1 MSDQGDDW
9 RPSAT
14 IDVLIERARTLESI
28 REYFKREGVLEV
40 DTPVLSRTTV
50 TDTAI
55 DSLRLAGG
63 DARYLQT
70 SPEYQLKRLLAAGAP
85 SIVRIGPVFRG
96 EESGRLHNP
105 EFTMVEWYR
114 LGFDLAALMRDVER
128 VVDIVLGPGAYERK
142 SYRQLLRDGVGVDPF
157 HASEADLRRALTA
170 NGIEL
175 SAAADVDA
183 RALLDLLVAHAIE
196 SSGAGRLFVTDYPA
210 DQAALARIS
219 VDADGNAVAARFEL
233 MIDGVEIA
241 NGYDELDDADALRR
255 RMVADRDART
265 RAGRHAP
272 DADERLLAAMRHG
285 LPACSGVA
293 LGFDRLLM
301 LKLGAERIDAVLP
314 FSHARA

>member
-1 MSDQGDDW
+1 VSERGDW

-14 IDVLIERARTLESI
+14 IDVLIERAKTLESI
-28 REYFKREGVLEV
+28 REYFRREGVLEV

-55 DSLRLAGG
+55 DSLRLAG
-63 DARYLQT
+63 DDSRYLQT
-70 SPEYQLKRLLAAGAP
+70 SPEYQMKRLLAAGAP

-114 LGFDLAALMRDVER
+114 LGFDLAALMSDVER
-128 VVDIVLGPGAYERK
+128 VVDIVLGRGAYERK

-157 HASEADLRRALTA
+157 RAGEADLRRALTA

-175 SAAADVDA
+175 SPTADVDA
-183 RALLDLLVAHAIE
+183 RALLDLLVTHAIE
-196 SSGAGRLFVTDYPA
+196 SSGTGRLFVTDYPA
-210 DQAALARIS
+210 DQAALARVS
-219 VDADGNAVAARFEL
+219 ADADGNAIAARFEL
-233 MIDGVEIA
+233 MIDGIEIA
-241 NGYDELDDADALRR
+241 NGYDELVDADALRA
-255 RMVADRDART
+255 RMVVDRDVRV

-272 DADERLLAAMRHG
+272 EADERLLAAMRHG

-301 LKLGAERIDAVLP
+301 SKLGVDRIEAVLP